1 MQKLIFNTTKKTVV
15 IYDSIID
22 HEGEKLYE
30 FENIPTVK
38 VLDGFYEIIQE
49 EIDKKYPILRVPIS
63 QTYMFIE
70 K

>member
-22 HEGEKLYE
+22 ESEKLYE

-38 VLDGFYEIIQE
+38 FLEGFYEVIQE
-49 EIDKKYPILRVPIS
+49 ESDKKYPILRVPICE
-63 QTYMFIE
+63 TYMFIV